1 MHLLYVFALSFQK
14 SSLIIPNLIMITCYH
29 DNSLI
34 GPIAHLSLFLSLS
47 LSLAVFLLLVSIFF
61 VVTPT
66 HPSATAIT
74 YFNFLTEDSTFF
86 VYFIF
91 FFYPP
96 LSFFPLLFS
105 FMRYLQLWE
114 NQTHF
119 LLLASQASTV
129 TASGRVPLQQTWRGH
144 SSLSARFFGGFSN
157 LPDLSLEQFGQAL
170 CAVCAKVKNFK
181 VFCKPQWR

>member
-1 MHLLYVFALSFQK
+1 MELNTISCESWFAVLQPNPLELNVWLWNLQKWTVNMNFWISFHCTLLLTCYRRDGLLYWHFSPHAIMHLLYVFALSFQK

-86 VYFIF
+86 VYLIF
-91 FFYPP
+91 FLPS
-96 LSFFPLLFS
+96 LVSFLCFFCSWDTFS
-105 FMRYLQLWE
+105 CGKISRI
-114 NQTHF
+114 
-119 LLLASQASTV
+119 S
-129 TASGRVPLQQTWRGH
+129 
-144 SSLSARFFGGFSN
+144 
-157 LPDLSLEQFGQAL
+157 
-170 CAVCAKVKNFK
+170 
-181 VFCKPQWR
+181 FC